1 MPPRRPQNESR
12 EFRKE
17 LGLLSST
24 MIVIGSLVGSGIFIV
39 SADVARTVGSP
50 GLLLVTWIVTGGFT
64 MIAALSYGE
73 LAGMMPQA
81 GGQYVYLR
89 EAWNPLIGFLFGW
102 TLFLVIQSGSIAAIA
117 VAFAKFTAVFIPSL
131 GEQHVLFSMLGRN
144 ITAAQLV
151 AVASVLLLTAINIR
165 GVREGKIV
173 QDIFT
178 FVKIGA
184 LLLIIVLGVTVGYN
198 ADVAAANFGR
208 MWTSSWT
215 HMADGSIAS
224 VESLTGLLIPA
235 AIGVA
240 MVGTIFSLDAWN
252 NITFTAG
259 EVINPRRTIP
269 LSLAVGTGI
278 VALLYVAVNVAY
290 LLVLPIG
297 GSPDAAEALGRGMQ
311 FATADRVS
319 TAMMSAIYGAPG
331 ELLMAAMIMIS
342 TFGCNNG
349 MILAG
354 ARVYYAMAR
363 DGLFFASAGTL
374 NGNGVPAWALI
385 MQAAWSVLLCLS
397 GSYGE
402 LLDYVVSAVLIF
414 YVLSIAGIFRLRR
427 KRQDEDRPS
436 RAFGYPLLPAL
447 YIVMALA
454 IMALLLFHK
463 PEFTWPGM
471 VIVLLGVPVYYAWRK
486 WGRGISING

>member
-1 MPPRRPQNESR
+1 MPQRSDTTESH

-50 GLLLVTWIVTGGFT
+50 GLLLLTWIITGGFT

-89 EAWNPLIGFLFGW
+89 EAWNPLVGFLFGW

-117 VAFAKFTAVFIPSL
+117 VAFAKFTAVFFPSL
-131 GEQHVLFSMLGRN
+131 GENNVLFSVIGRDV
-144 ITAAQLV
+144 TAAQLV
-151 AVASVLLLTAINIR
+151 AIASVLLLTAINIR

-178 FVKIGA
+178 FLKIAA
-184 LLLIIVLGVTVGYN
+184 LLLIIVLGVSIGYN
-198 ADVAAANFGR
+198 AEVAAANFGR
-208 MWTSSWT
+208 MWESAWT

-224 VESLTGLLIPA
+224 VEALSGLMIPA

-259 EVINPRRTIP
+259 EVIHPRRTIP
-269 LSLAVGTGI
+269 LSLAVGTGV

-290 LLVLPIG
+290 LLVLPIA
-297 GSPDAAEALGRGMQ
+297 GSPDAADVMGRGIQ
-311 FATADRVS
+311 FATSDRVS
-319 TAMMSAIYGAPG
+319 TAMMSAIFGAPG
-331 ELLMAAMIMIS
+331 ELLMAALIMIS

-363 DGLFFASAGTL
+363 DGLFFAKAGTL
-374 NGNGVPAWALI
+374 NRNGVPAWALI
-385 MQAAWSVLLCLS
+385 VQAAWTILLCLS

-414 YVLSIAGIFRLRR
+414 YILSIAGIFRLRR
-427 KRQDEDRPS
+427 KSPDEERPY
-436 RAFGYPLLPAL
+436 RAFGYPVLPAL
-447 YIVMALA
+447 YIVLALG
-454 IMALLLFHK
+454 IMALLLFFK

-471 VIVLLGVPVYYAWRK
+471 VIVLLGVPVFYAWRA
-486 WGRGISING
+486 WSGRKSAIR